1 MVEKENRREERILVP
16 PPPEFGGGT
25 PPPSEW
31 KRMSVKEYDLSQL
44 QKYVQEMMFQM
55 ALIGFIHY
63 KWELVPPLVIQIV
76 LNPVKFYQN
85 PLFQIFFLGK
95 KGPEYERPFPEKKS
109 PFAGLMGEPVEQV
122 AQENQ
127 GNPPAPG
134 SIVEIPEEDDQSR
147 EISSSSSSSSTTTQ
161 KESKNQR
168 KKKKKKGVEKVEE
181 VVVEE
186 REKGDLKEKIL
197 KNLDEGRVANDETSK
212 EDLLLLD

>member
-1 MVEKENRREERILVP
+1 MR
-16 PPPEFGGGT
+16 
-25 PPPSEW
+25 
-31 KRMSVKEYDLSQL
+31 DLSL
-44 QKYVQEMMFQM
+44 KKRVLLLGFLFLFSSLFSFLFFSFIFFSFFFFFVINSFIFLFFFFSFQ
-55 ALIGFIHY
+55 FIHF
-63 KWELVPPLVIQIV
+63 K
-76 LNPVKFYQN
+76 N
-85 PLFQIFFLGK
+85 
-95 KGPEYERPFPEKKS
+95 S
-109 PFAGLMGEPVEQV
+109 LMGEPVEQV